1 MRDDGANSIFIWC
14 WVKTAEKSEQQ
25 KQERHRKWINQN
37 APTMFALIF
46 AFENEIDQS
55 ETAAKQLFCF
65 AYIVFRLSAKTE
77 RKTFTRNW
85 ANWMLDSVYS
95 PHSTAREEG
104 NLLFDWDAQGTQ
116 QLNQAPRSIES
127 FNPYNWQRLNRA
139 WWMGGFCSIFAS
151 VNGRAGSNDQ
161 LLPWRSVVVC
171 YNEPSDLP
179 QSHNNCVVVL
189 MWMTCNLVNT
199 KWASHRMICVRTIC
213 SKIIV
218 RFFLPAVYLVR
229 VLVARTANAK

>member
-1 MRDDGANSIFIWC
+1 MLQQCSHWFLLLKMKLTSQQQQPNSYFVSLTSSFVC
-14 WVKTAEKSEQQ
+14 LRKLKEKLLPAIE
-25 KQERHRKWINQN
+25 
-37 APTMFALIF
+37 LI
-46 AFENEIDQS
+46 ECS
-55 ETAAKQLFCF
+55 
-65 AYIVFRLSAKTE
+65 IVFIAHTQRHVKRE
-77 RKTFTRNW
+77 IYF
-85 ANWMLDSVYS
+85 
-95 PHSTAREEG
+95 STG
-104 NLLFDWDAQGTQ
+104 MQSSISQGTQ

-218 RFFLPAVYLVR
+218 RFFLPAVHLVR